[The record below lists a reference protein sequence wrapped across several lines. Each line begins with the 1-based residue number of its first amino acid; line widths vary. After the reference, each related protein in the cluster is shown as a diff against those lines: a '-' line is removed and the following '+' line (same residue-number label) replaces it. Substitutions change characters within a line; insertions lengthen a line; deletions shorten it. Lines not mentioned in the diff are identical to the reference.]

1 MQTQTMNTKT
11 MPNKD
16 MPMSTM
22 PVHDMASPPGPVVNG
37 IDTRMLR
44 DSIAA
49 IAAEPAR
56 GMTRWQVATHWK
68 GGTRSDTHVTQYE
81 IGGMRVA
88 KDFMIR
94 IDEPLE
100 LGGTNQ
106 FANPQEYLMAAM
118 NACMMVGYAAV
129 CAMEGITLEELRIE
143 TEGEIDLRGFLGI
156 DPDVKPGYD
165 ELRYT
170 VHIKGDATPEQFEKV
185 HRIVSATSPN
195 RFNVANAIRLN
206 SRLVVA

>member
-1 MQTQTMNTKT
+1 MQTQTLNMPTPNTQPMNTPT
-11 MPNKD
+11 LP
-16 MPMSTM
+16 S
-22 PVHDMASPPGPVVNG
+22 PVVNG
-37 IDTRMLR
+37 IDTQMLR
-44 DSIAA
+44 DAVAA
-49 IAAEPAR
+49 IAAEPAK

-106 FANPQEYLMAAM
+106 FANPQEYLMAAL
-118 NACMMVGYAAV
+118 NACMMVGYVAV
-129 CAMEGITLEELRIE
+129 CAMEGIALEELRIE

-156 DPDVKPGYD
+156 DPDVKPGYH

-170 VHIKGDATPEQFEKV
+170 VHIKGDATPQQFENV

-206 SRLVVA
+206 SRLVVG